1 MPAHAADKLLG
12 LMLEA
17 ARRRLS
23 GVALK
28 DDAAR
33 TLGA

>member
-1 MPAHAADKLLG
+1 MPTLAADKLCY

-28 DDAAR
+28 DDGR
-33 TLGA
+33 MLGA